1 MKWSALALLLI
12 APGLAIMV
20 GCGYY
25 LLVDWGALQTS
36 YQHLENL
43 VAQNADLRQLFI
55 ADAQQ
60 DAHRT
65 NMFAEGVWFL
75 LAALL
80 AGLGVH
86 GLCVMPRRAKSG
98 AEARAGSS
106 DQ

>member
-1 MKWSALALLLI
+1 MRWCALVLLLV
-12 APGLAIMV
+12 APGLTIMV

-25 LLVDWGALQTS
+25 LLVDLGALQTS
-36 YQHLENL
+36 YHHLENL
-43 VAQNADLRQLFI
+43 VAQNAELRQLFI

-60 DAHRT
+60 NAHRT

-75 LAALL
+75 LGALL

-86 GLCVMPRRAKSG
+86 GLCVMPRREKPG
-98 AEARAGSS
+98 AEARTGSS